1 MEYEKDL
8 EHTLTFLTKV
18 QSNFDFSAD
27 LEKIQTLSHEL
38 QNIKTDLPTKEK
50 VDELKKIE
58 NDLEIKYEIFYE
70 LGNLFDPL
78 YIKVNRK
85 IHDVYVKKLRKNNR
99 KKRDID

>member
-1 MEYEKDL
+1 M
-8 EHTLTFLTKV
+8 
-18 QSNFDFSAD
+18 N
-27 LEKIQTLSHEL
+27 
-38 QNIKTDLPTKEK
+38 
-50 VDELKKIE
+50 LKKIE